1 MNIDIEDFYNNNEC
15 NQFFD
20 EINYAKLY
28 PESREFYQPYCKQ
41 NNISE
46 KQRLYYHW
54 VLFGVEMGWLP
65 YQEDIYH
72 IAAFSLEEIN
82 KSYEH
87 KDRLLKMFFNLI
99 KSDDANPR
107 TLDSNTKKESDIN
120 ILKYIIHNVELKDR
134 VQKDAFDD

>member
-1 MNIDIEDFYNNNEC
+1 MNVDIEDFYNNNEC

-20 EINYAKLY
+20 ELNYAKLY
-28 PESREFYQPYCKQ
+28 PESREFHQPYCEQ

-107 TLDSNTKKESDIN
+107 TLDSNTKKDSDIS
-120 ILKYIIHNVELKDR
+120 ILKYIIDNVELKDR

>member
-1 MNIDIEDFYNNNEC
+1 MNIDIEAFYHDNEC

-54 VLFGVEMGWLP
+54 VLFGVEKGWLP
-65 YQEDIYH
+65 YQEDINH

-107 TLDSNTKKESDIN
+107 TLDSNTKKDSDIS
-120 ILKYIIHNVELKDR
+120 ILKYIIDNVELKDR

>member
-1 MNIDIEDFYNNNEC
+1 MNIDIEDFYKNNKC

-20 EINYAKLY
+20 ELNYQNLY
-28 PESREFYQPYCKQ
+28 PESSQFYQPYCKQ

-72 IAAFSLEEIN
+72 IAAFSLEEVS

-107 TLDSNTKKESDIN
+107 TLENNTKKDSDIN
-120 ILKYIIHNVELKDR
+120 ILKYIIDNVKLKDR
-134 VQKDAFDD
+134 IKKDAFDD